1 MRAAVMRDF
10 RLVTDT
16 VPDPVPGPGEVLVK
30 TLGCGICGSD
40 LHALKYT
47 KQFLENSPQRT
58 SAFDANR
65 DVVMGHE
72 FCAEILDYGPGC
84 VKRLP
89 PGTRV
94 CSMPILMRNGAPTSV
109 GYSNDVPGGYAER
122 MVLMEPLLLPVPN
135 GLSTERAALTEPMA
149 VGLHAVEK
157 ANLTADDISVVIGCG
172 PIGLSV
178 IAALRARGARPIIA
192 ADYSPL
198 RRKLA
203 ETLGA
208 DVVVDP
214 AKQSPYT
221 SFRELAELSKSGE
234 RMPINPLSGTPELR
248 PAVFFECVG
257 MPGVIDQMMV
267 GAERGCR
274 FVIVG
279 VCMVP
284 DQIRP
289 LLAISKELNLQ
300 FVLGYTPDEFARTLA
315 LIAEG
320 TLDVAPLITGK
331 VGVDGVADAF
341 RDLANPEA
349 HAKIIVEPWRV
360 SRPQETAARQGA
372 R

>member
-10 RLVTDT
+10 RLVTDS
-16 VPDPVPGPGEVLVK
+16 VPEPVPGPGEVLVK

-47 KQFLENSPQRT
+47 KQFLESSPQRT
-58 SAFDANR
+58 MAFDMQR

-72 FCAEILDYGPGC
+72 FCAEILDHGPSC
-84 VKRLP
+84 VKALKV
-89 PGTRV
+89 GTRV
-94 CSMPILMRNGAPTSV
+94 CAMPILLRNGVPTSV
-109 GYSNDVPGGYAER
+109 GYSNEVPGGYAER
-122 MVLMEPLLLPVPN
+122 MVLMEALLLPVPN
-135 GLSTERAALTEPMA
+135 GLPTERAALTEPMA

-157 ANLTADDISVVIGCG
+157 ANIGKDDISVVIGCG
-172 PIGLSV
+172 PIGLAV
-178 IAALRARGARPIIA
+178 IAALRAKGVRPIIA

-208 DVVVDP
+208 DVIVDP
-214 AKQSPYT
+214 ATQSPYT
-221 SFRELAELSKSGE
+221 SFRELAALSASGD
-234 RMPINPLSGTPELR
+234 RMPVNPLSGTTELR
-248 PAVFFECVG
+248 PGVFFECVG

-289 LLAISKELNLQ
+289 LLAVSKELNLQ
-300 FVLGYTPDEFARTLA
+300 FVLAYTPEEFARTLH

-320 TLDVAPLITGK
+320 VLDVAPLITGK
-331 VGVDGVADAF
+331 VGVEGVADAF

-349 HAKIIVEPWRV
+349 HAKIIVEPWR
-360 SRPQETAARQGA
+360 SR
-372 R
+372 